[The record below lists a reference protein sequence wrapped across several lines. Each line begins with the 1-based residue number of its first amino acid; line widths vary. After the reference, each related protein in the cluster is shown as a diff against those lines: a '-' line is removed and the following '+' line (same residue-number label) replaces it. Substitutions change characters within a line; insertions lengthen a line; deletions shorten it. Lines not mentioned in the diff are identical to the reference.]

1 MKELLDLQVGM
12 YLFWRREVHS
22 GMSALNECTDRMS
35 ALNECTD
42 FAMSALK
49 TKATKHHKSH
59 LVTRTRNRK
68 QEGQGN
74 YNQHQQYFPIQR

>member
-1 MKELLDLQVGM
+1 M
-12 YLFWRREVHS
+12 HS

-49 TKATKHHKSH
+49 TKATKHLKSL
-59 LVTRTRNRK
+59 LVTRYLIEDKKRERRRLR
-68 QEGQGN
+68 
-74 YNQHQQYFPIQR
+74 Y